1 MYAAHFGLRELPF
14 NVTPD
19 PRFLYLNGCYREALA
34 AISYGI
40 DARKGFVSLI
50 GEAGTGKTTLLRR
63 VLDTLEP
70 TTRTVLLL
78 NPTVTFAE
86 ILEHILSELGIPSD
100 GANKLALFAR
110 LNEFLLEH
118 TRSGGN
124 VALLIDE
131 AQDLTPAV
139 LEELRLLSNLET
151 AQEKILQIVLAG
163 QPELEEMLAS
173 PKLRQLRQRVT
184 LRVRLRPLSEPEV
197 RAYVHARLERAGA
210 ESQTIFTDE
219 ALTRV
224 AALTDG
230 IPRIV
235 NVVCDAALLTAFA
248 AGHHQV
254 TATTIEEAWRDY
266 APDSVPLKRSVHVPA
281 PPKATSEPAPVQVT
295 VRPPTPAEAPSTPP
309 PVVAAPA
316 SPPAVAPPAPPAVE
330 AAIAP
335 PPVEAAPPPPV
346 ESEPMPLAPPSPVAP
361 PTQLAPEAPL
371 VRFDRS
377 GTRRDMPE
385 PASKYSTDPHASR
398 LTADP
403 EPAPPWNEPSPSGWS
418 PEPEHAAYGARASRT
433 TLSVPVAAGLVA
445 ALAGTLYVASM
456 RDSIFDP
463 SAPLAAVE
471 PAPAAVEPAQARAAV
486 PPSADADDPLP
497 PRTGPLTPQEATTVV
512 DEFRNAYEAR
522 DVDRLLGL
530 FAADAAEN
538 GRQGLD
544 SIATAYRGSLQLLD
558 HVRYMLPSLAVE
570 PRGAHATVRGPFI
583 ITYHRRDGGEGEI
596 RGQAEWQLERRDGRP
611 RIVQLN
617 YRLDPAS

>member
-1 MYAAHFGLRELPF
+1 MYEAFYGLRERPF
-14 NVTPD
+14 DLVPN
-19 PRFLYLNGCYREALA
+19 PRFLFLAGRQREAL
-34 AISYGI
+34 SNLRYGLSTP
-40 DARKGFVSLI
+40 RGLTLLL

-70 TTRTVLLL
+70 STRTVLLL

-100 GANKLALFAR
+100 GANKLTLFQR

-131 AQDLTPAV
+131 AQDLMPGV

-197 RAYVHARLERAGA
+197 KAYVAARLERAGA
-210 ESQTIFTDE
+210 ESQTIFTEE
-219 ALTRV
+219 ALERV

-248 AGHHQV
+248 AGQHQV
-254 TATTIEEAWRDY
+254 TGAIVEEAWRDY
-266 APDSVPLKRSVHVPA
+266 AQDSM
-281 PPKATSEPAPVQVT
+281 PP
-295 VRPPTPAEAPSTPP
+295 R
-309 PVVAAPA
+309 VVAH
-316 SPPAVAPPAPPAVE
+316 
-330 AAIAP
+330 AAELEP
-335 PPVEAAPPPPV
+335 TLVRTVPPPP
-346 ESEPMPLAPPSPVAP
+346 SETPRAPSPVAATP
-361 PTQLAPEAPL
+361 ASSAPAEEITAVDAAPAESAPSPAQPAP
-371 VRFDRS
+371 VDS
-377 GTRRDMPE
+377 TPE
-385 PASKYSTDPHASR
+385 PATPFVPLAAPEPPLIRYDRTGRRTMPDPAPKYSVDPQA
-398 LTADP
+398 AP
-403 EPAPPWNEPSPSGWS
+403 GPAGEHEPSWVADEPQARS
-418 PEPEHAAYGARASRT
+418 PRL

-445 ALAGTLYVASM
+445 ALAGTLYVASL

-471 PAPAAVEPAQARAAV
+471 PAPAAEPPPV
-486 PPSADADDPLP
+486 PAPVASASDPDDALP
-497 PRTGPLTPQEATTVV
+497 PRTGPLSPLEATTVV

-522 DVDRLLGL
+522 DVDRLLKL
-530 FAADAAEN
+530 FANDAAEN

-544 SIATAYRGSLQLLD
+544 SIATAYRESLQLLD
-558 HVRYMLPSLAVE
+558 RVRYMLPSLAVE

-617 YRLDPAS
+617 YRLDPAA